1 MTAPPTSQLSRIRD
15 EADLRRRFHAPPP
28 HVRLRQPDRLAA
40 HSRRFIAAAP
50 LLLIASCHS
59 RYGVDVSPRGDAP
72 GFVKVLDDRR
82 IVIPDRPGN
91 NRLDTLANILDTPSV
106 GTLFLIPGIRE
117 TLRIN
122 GSAIVSDEHALR
134 EACTVNRRVPQ
145 LVIVVEIREL
155 FLHCGKALI
164 RSRLWEDAYR
174 LPQAQMPGLAQMTAD
189 QIGRTDRL
197 EGFQAAVEWNYR
209 ENLY

>member
-1 MTAPPTSQLSRIRD
+1 MKAPPTSELSRLRD
-15 EADLRRRFHAPPP
+15 EADLRRRFGAPPP
-28 HVRLRQPDRLAA
+28 HVRLRQLDRLEA

-59 RYGVDVSPRGDAP
+59 CHGVDVSPRGDAP
-72 GFVKVLDDRR
+72 GFVKELDDRR
-82 IVIPDRPGN
+82 IVIPERPGN

-122 GSAIVSDEHALR
+122 GTAIVSDDAALR
-134 EACTVNRRVPQ
+134 EACSVNGRAPR

-164 RSRLWEDAYR
+164 RSRLWEEAYR
-174 LPQAQMPGLAQMTAD
+174 LPQSQMPGLAEMTAD
-189 QIGRTDRL
+189 QIGRADRL
-197 EGFQAAVEWNYR
+197 EDIQAAVDRNYR